1 MSEDSSSVSAPKPS
15 AYAGVKWGPI
25 RGLVAVVVSYV
36 VAQFIAVGV
45 LLLTAYFARMSN
57 SHARHWL
64 DSTFGQFVFMVLAEG
79 FTVLLLWL
87 ILRKR
92 ITFKALGF
100 TRRPRLSDPLWAI
113 VAGMAYYVL
122 LIIVTLLARWIAHI
136 PLDQKQEIGF
146 DTVTTNLDKVLTF
159 VSLVILPPIIEE
171 TLFRGVLFSGFRK
184 KLPFIWSALLVSVA
198 FAIPHLL
205 EGKGGLLWVG
215 GIDTFLLSMALCTL
229 REYTGSLWAGI
240 VLHMLKNGVAYLY
253 LFIFIDKI
261 NK

>member
-1 MSEDSSSVSAPKPS
+1 MSEDSSSVPLVKLS
-15 AYAGVKWGPI
+15 AYAGVKWGPV
-25 RGLVAVVVSYV
+25 RGLIAVVVSYI
-36 VAQFIAVGV
+36 VAQFVALGA
-45 LLLTAYFARMSN
+45 LLLVTYFTHMSN

-64 DSTFGQFVFMVLAEG
+64 NSTFGQFVFIVLAEG

-87 ILRKR
+87 MLRKR
-92 ITFKALGF
+92 ITFKSLGF

-122 LIIVTLLARWIAHI
+122 LIIVTVLAGWLAHI

-146 DTVTTNLDKVLTF
+146 DTVTTNLDKILTF
-159 VSLVILPPIIEE
+159 VSLVILPPLVEE
-171 TLFRGVLFSGFRK
+171 TLFRGVLFSGLRK

-215 GIDTFLLSMALCTL
+215 GIDTFLLSIALCIL
-229 REYTGSLWAGI
+229 REYTGSLWASI
-240 VLHMLKNGVAYLY
+240 VLHMLKNGIAYLY
-253 LFIFIDKI
+253 LFIFISK
-261 NK
+261 